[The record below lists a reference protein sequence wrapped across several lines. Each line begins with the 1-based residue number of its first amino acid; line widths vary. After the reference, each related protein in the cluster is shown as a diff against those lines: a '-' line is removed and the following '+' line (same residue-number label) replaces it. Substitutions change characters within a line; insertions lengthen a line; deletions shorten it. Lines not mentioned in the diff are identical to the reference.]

1 MVWMGAGRPPGPGS
15 WEASDARETN
25 SQQSPLSA
33 KLPFC
38 FLSNH
43 HQQPATNI
51 IQPRQAKVDNK
62 LEYLRI
68 PKQRVTSFIHC
79 NGLVGRQRVGRG
91 PASHLLRKLAHSVS
105 SSANCHVTRVQ
116 LTPGGG
122 STVCGECSRGACP
135 LPRVP
140 AIGVKAKGDKNAAC
154 RKSLPLS
161 PSPLKAPTESQ

>member
-79 NGLVGRQRVGRG
+79 NGLVGRQR
-91 PASHLLRKLAHSVS
+91 
-105 SSANCHVTRVQ
+105 
-116 LTPGGG
+116 GGG
-122 STVCGECSRGACP
+122 ALHYTF
-135 LPRVP
+135 
-140 AIGVKAKGDKNAAC
+140 
-154 RKSLPLS
+154 
-161 PSPLKAPTESQ
+161 